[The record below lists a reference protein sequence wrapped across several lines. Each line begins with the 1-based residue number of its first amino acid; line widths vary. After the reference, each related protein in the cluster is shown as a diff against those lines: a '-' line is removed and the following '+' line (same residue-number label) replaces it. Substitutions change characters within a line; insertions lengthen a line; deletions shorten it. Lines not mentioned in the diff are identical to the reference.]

1 MLEGKYFITG
11 PPGSGKSTVMV
22 VCVREM
28 RERGLTVGGIAT
40 PEVRERGRR
49 IGFDVVN
56 LATGDT
62 SLLARVGIE
71 SRFRVGRYGVDLE
84 SFESLALPALRF
96 AEESCDVACIDEVGR
111 MELFSKPF
119 EEIVEGLI
127 LGSRPVIAVLHRSY
141 TEIYGKW
148 GRLFHVSPENRGR
161 LPTVI
166 LQRLEAHL
174 AARGA

>member
-1 MLEGKYFITG
+1 LEGKYFITG
-11 PPGSGKSTVMV
+11 PPSSGKSTVMA

-28 RERGLTVGGIAT
+28 RERGLKVGGIAT

-49 IGFDVVN
+49 TGFDVVN
-56 LATGDT
+56 LATGET
-62 SLLARVGIE
+62 SPLARAGMG

-96 AEESCDVACIDEVGR
+96 AQESCDVVCIDEIGR

-119 EEIVEGLI
+119 EEMVEGLI
-127 LGSRPVIAVLHRSY
+127 HGSKPVIAVLHRNY
-141 TEIYGKW
+141 TETYGKW
-148 GRLFHVSPENRGR
+148 GRLLHVSPENRGR

-166 LQRLEAHL
+166 LARLEAHL